1 MGESVHEDLFVVYV
15 RDLGAGHAGPENAE
29 VELTSCATYEE
40 ANWIRQ
46 EFSSG
51 YRKCIIRH
59 RGPAGGGD

>member
-1 MGESVHEDLFVVYV
+1 MGEALHEDLFVVYV
-15 RDLGAGHAGPENAE
+15 RDLNLRQGTPENAE
-29 VELTSCATYEE
+29 VELVSCASYEE

-46 EFSSG
+46 EFSSR